1 MNNEERLK
9 EYRKDKLIKNLII
22 ILSILI
28 VILEVLALFKVIHY
42 IWGLLVF
49 GIIYFLGLASSIRF
63 IICLPISTINLIPIG
78 TTSSSIVGTT
88 KLVSYVKSPV

>member
-49 GIIYFLGLASSIRF
+49 GIIYFFLEN
-63 IICLPISTINLIPIG
+63 C
-78 TTSSSIVGTT
+78 
-88 KLVSYVKSPV
+88 